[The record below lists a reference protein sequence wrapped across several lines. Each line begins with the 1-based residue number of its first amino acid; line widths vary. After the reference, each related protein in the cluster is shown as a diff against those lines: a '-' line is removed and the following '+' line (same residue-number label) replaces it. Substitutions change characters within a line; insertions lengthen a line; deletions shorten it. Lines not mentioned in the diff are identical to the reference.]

1 MIVEVMTNKI
11 ANDII
16 RHRKKFWMSSLY
28 EVFCTFVPSE
38 ALGIDEGVVR
48 TTLFYITDIF
58 IVFNNAYILVKVDS
72 FHT

>member
-11 ANDII
+11 ANDIM
-16 RHRKKFWMSSLY
+16 RHQKKFWMSSLY

-48 TTLFYITDIF
+48 TTLF
-58 IVFNNAYILVKVDS
+58 
-72 FHT
+72 